1 MEPVPVKKPNFIQKF
16 LLAVSDIL
24 PMHGFGVPIGLLTLV
39 TRRTVMDSIN
49 LYDAPLTPGTTRT
62 PPDHRTPTGAGNDA
76 AHVNAGASD
85 TAFGRNMPPASSYD
99 PHDGPSV
106 QVVAAKLLERKGF
119 KPAGDQLNVLAAA
132 WIQAMA
138 HDWFGHID
146 SDEDETLDQGTPG
159 CPMKS
164 FSFKKTKRRADG
176 AFDNF
181 RTHWWDSSFVYGQ
194 DDEAVKRA
202 RTFKG
207 GKIHE
212 TKTPGILPTDEDG
225 LPTVGDMKNGW
236 LGVGLL
242 QDIFGREHNAVA
254 EAIVAAHP
262 ELADQDEKVF
272 NYARLVIAAIVAK
285 IHTVDW
291 TIELLKTDTLDAGM

>member
-1 MEPVPVKKPNFIQKF
+1 
-16 LLAVSDIL
+16 
-24 PMHGFGVPIGLLTLV
+24 
-39 TRRTVMDSIN
+39 
-49 LYDAPLTPGTTRT
+49 
-62 PPDHRTPTGAGNDA
+62 
-76 AHVNAGASD
+76 
-85 TAFGRNMPPASSYD
+85 MPPASSYD
-99 PHDGPSV
+99 PFDGPPV
-106 QVVAAKLLERKGF
+106 QEVAAKLLQRKGF
-119 KPAGDQLNVLAAA
+119 KPAGDQLNILAAA

-146 SDEDETLDQGTPG
+146 SNESETLDKGTPG
-159 CPMKS
+159 CPLKA
-164 FSFKKTKRRADG
+164 FSFKKTQRRPDG

-212 TKTPGILPTDEDG
+212 TKTPGILPTDDNG
-225 LPTVGDMKNGW
+225 LPVVGDMKNGW

-262 ELADQDEKVF
+262 ELADEDEKVF

-291 TIELLKTDTLDAGM
+291 TIELLKTDTLDAGMYVFYLLHFFLFVMRNENISSDG